1 MTNSAVYENAK
12 EKYASVGVDVDRAV
26 EAALNVPVSIQCW
39 QGDDVIGFE
48 NKGGA
53 LSGGIQTTGN
63 YPGKA
68 RNVDE
73 LRDDFKF
80 ASSLI
85 PGRKKLSLH
94 AIYLDTDKKI
104 DRCDIAPEHFASW
117 VDYAKENGIG
127 LDFNPTF
134 FSHPLAADG
143 FTLSSNDEGKRE
155 YWVRHGIASRK
166 ISEYFGKELGTVS
179 CNNFWIPDGF
189 KDIPVS
195 RSRFRENLSR
205 SYDEI
210 FSFRTDDKYNLDS
223 VESKLFGIG
232 VESCSVGSHE
242 YYMGCAIKHNT
253 LLTLDTGHFHPTE
266 QISDKIS
273 SVMQFVKG
281 VLLHVSRPVRWD
293 SDHVVIFDDET
304 KAIACEINR
313 GGFWDRVYVGLDY
326 FDASINRIACWAIGA
341 RNMRK
346 AILWSLLEP
355 TEMLQK
361 FELEGDFTSRL
372 AYLEELKSFPFDAV
386 WDALCE
392 KDGAPV
398 SDSWIGEVKR
408 YEKDVLSLR

>member
-1 MTNSAVYENAK
+1 MAENRSYETAK
-12 EKYASVGVDVDRAV
+12 ELYASIGVDTDRAIR
-26 EAALNVPVSIQCW
+26 EALSVPVSVQCW

-48 NKGGA
+48 NVDGS

-73 LRDDFKF
+73 LRADFEF

-94 AIYLDTDKKI
+94 AIYLDSDK
-104 DRCDIAPEHFASW
+104 RVERNEIAPEHFASW
-117 VDYAKENGIG
+117 VDWAKENGVG

-134 FSHPLAADG
+134 FSHPLSADG
-143 FTLSSNDEGKRE
+143 FTLSSEDEGKRRF
-155 YWVRHGIASRK
+155 WVEHGAASRK
-166 ISEYFGKELGTVS
+166 ISEYFGRELGVVS
-179 CNNFWIPDGF
+179 CNNFWVPDGF
-189 KDIPVS
+189 KDTPVY
-195 RSRFRENLSR
+195 RKHFRENLAR

-210 FSFRTDDKYNLDS
+210 FSFDTDPRFNLDS

-242 YYMGCAIKHNT
+242 FYMGCALKHGT

-266 QISDKIS
+266 VVSDKIS
-273 SVMQFVKG
+273 SVLLYAKG

-313 GGFWDRVYVGLDY
+313 GDFWDRVYIGLDY
-326 FDASINRIACWAIGA
+326 FDASINRIACWAIGS
-341 RNMRK
+341 RNIRK
-346 AILWSLLEP
+346 AILWALLEP
-355 TEMLQK
+355 VEMLRK

-372 AYLEELKSFPFDAV
+372 AYLEEIKTLPFSSV
-386 WDALCE
+386 WDRLCE
-392 KDGAPV
+392 IDGVPERDAWLKDV
-398 SDSWIGEVKR
+398 RK
-408 YEKDVLSLR
+408 YENDVLSRR